1 MFPSIYIVYTYYIGL
16 DNTLYT
22 FDVPLICLPHFPG
35 TSACSHHRL
44 GGIGAC
50 GSFHALWLGAK
61 PKRQVLKKW
70 EMPLPLSDFKD
81 FYLNLEVTI
90 YIYICMWYIY
100 IHVVYN
106 TVISMSYIVSA
117 VSLGSFPAPLRNAT
131 TLRQIGPVCKCTSLF
146 CAGPKQKIMPMCS
159 VYMYIYICN
168 YIILYH
174 IIILCHV
181 LLHYILWRCVIL
193 YYINFSV

>member
-90 YIYICMWYIY
+90 YICMWYIY
-100 IHVVYN
+100 IY
-106 TVISMSYIVSA
+106 TSYTIQLYPCHTSYLPYLLDHFLHLWEMPPPWGRSVQFVNA
-117 VSLGSFPAPLRNAT
+117 QASFVRVPSKRSCPCV
-131 TLRQIGPVCKCTSLF
+131 QSIC
-146 CAGPKQKIMPMCS
+146 I
-159 VYMYIYICN
+159 YIYM
-168 YIILYH
+168 
-174 IIILCHV
+174 
-181 LLHYILWRCVIL
+181 
-193 YYINFSV
+193 